1 MAHPI
6 ETPTAV
12 PGGISRVRSGRQRP
26 SGLQRPEPQD
36 IVVVGATG
44 NLAQRKLLPALYNL
58 HVADL
63 LPPAGRIIGL
73 ALSPLDPDGFRDFT
87 HKSVKRSSR
96 TGLDEKSWAEFA
108 QRLSFV
114 DAHSDASY
122 DQLKEHST
130 QHRRLVYLAVPPSAL
145 PDIVRNLET
154 AGLASGTRLV
164 VEKPFGRDLSSAR
177 ELNRIVHRSFAES
190 QVFRID
196 HWLGKETV
204 QNILAFRFGNSVFE
218 RMWSRDAI
226 DHVQITMAE
235 SIGVEGRGAFYEEV
249 GAVRD
254 VVQNHVLQ
262 MLSLLT
268 MEPPANM
275 AAESIRDEKGKVFH
289 AMRPLDPDQT
299 VRAQYM
305 AGAIDGQV
313 VPGYRQEPGVA
324 PDSDAET
331 FFAAQVEIDTWRWAG
346 VPFFIRAGKR
356 LPRRTTEVA
365 VGFRDV
371 PLHFF
376 TGTGIE
382 KLPPNRLILRIQPD
396 EGISFSF
403 AAKRPGPEMT
413 VKEVRMDFSYQGSF
427 MTEPEEAYERLLHD
441 AMIGDHTLFT
451 RADSIEGAWTA
462 LQPVLERPAPLR
474 FYQAG
479 TWGPPEARRLI
490 APHAWEPA

>member
-1 MAHPI
+1 MTRSLEVPI
-6 ETPTAV
+6 PV
-12 PGGISRVRSGRQRP
+12 PGSISRVRSSRQHR
-26 SGLQRPEPQD
+26 SGLQLPDPQD

-44 NLAQRKLLPALYNL
+44 DLARRKLLPALYNL
-58 HVADL
+58 FVADL
-63 LPPAGRIIGL
+63 LPPEGKIIGL
-73 ALSPLDPDGFRDFT
+73 ALSSLDSDGFRDFV
-87 HKSVKRSSR
+87 HESVRQFSR
-96 TGLDEKSWAEFA
+96 TGLDEKPWAEFA
-108 QRLSFV
+108 QRLSFL
-114 DAHSDASY
+114 DAHSDGSY
-122 DQLKEHST
+122 KQTKELST
-130 QHRRLVYLAVPPSAL
+130 QDRRLVYLAVPPSAL
-145 PDIVRNLET
+145 PDIVRNFET

-177 ELNRIVHRSFAES
+177 ELNRIVHRSFAEP

-226 DHVQITMAE
+226 DHVQLTMAE
-235 SIGVEGRGAFYEEV
+235 SIGIEGRGAFYEEV

-268 MEPPANM
+268 MEPPASM
-275 AAESIRDEKGKVFH
+275 AAESIRDEKAKVFH
-289 AMRPLDPDQT
+289 AMHPLDPRQT
-299 VRAQYM
+299 VRAQFR
-305 AGAIDGQV
+305 AGAIDGQA

-324 PDSDAET
+324 PDSGTET

-356 LPRRTTEVA
+356 LPRRTTEV
-365 VGFRDV
+365 VVVFRDV

-376 TGTGIE
+376 TGTSVE
-382 KLPPNRLILRIQPD
+382 ELPPNRLILRIQPD

-403 AAKRPGPEMT
+403 AAKRPGPEIT

-451 RADSIEGAWTA
+451 RADSIEGAWMA
-462 LQPVLERPAPLR
+462 LQPALEHPAPLC
-474 FYQAG
+474 FYEAG
-479 TWGPPEARRLI
+479 TWGPLEAQRLI
-490 APHAWEPA
+490 APRTWGLA